1 MFKSLKKFAT
11 VLNKKKKSFDEQGF
25 SLLELVV
32 AVGVLLV
39 LTVGGLLAYSSIT
52 DNARQASVN
61 NLADEI
67 YTVVS
72 ANLSDTDS
80 TTTIAS
86 AMENWAKNA
95 GYTEDQTLIY
105 ESATG
110 FTIYTTKTDEY
121 PTVKP
126 AHIVVIQ
133 TKTGK
138 DTEGLSVDVRDYSH
152 SSSPFTEN
160 TYQAKR
166 G

>member
-1 MFKSLKKFAT
+1 MFKSLKELTALKT
-11 VLNKKKKSFDEQGF
+11 QKKNFDEQGF

-32 AVGVLLV
+32 AVGILLV

-67 YTVVS
+67 YTVVA

-80 TTTIAS
+80 TTTIES
-86 AMENWAKNA
+86 AMENWAENA
-95 GYTEDQTLIY
+95 GYTEDQTVFY
-105 ESATG
+105 KSATG
-110 FTIYTTKTDEY
+110 VTIYTTKTDEY

-126 AHIVVIQ
+126 AHIIVIQ
-133 TKTGK
+133 TETGK
-138 DTEGLSVDVRDYSH
+138 DTAGLSVDVRDYSH
-152 SSSPFTEN
+152 SSSPFIEN